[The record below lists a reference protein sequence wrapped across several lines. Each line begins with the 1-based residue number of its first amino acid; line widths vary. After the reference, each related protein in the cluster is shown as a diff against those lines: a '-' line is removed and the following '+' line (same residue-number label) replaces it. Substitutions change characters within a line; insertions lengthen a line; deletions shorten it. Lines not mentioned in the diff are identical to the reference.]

1 MRMVP
6 REIASPETRQ
16 TRRMGEMMTHADLVD
31 LFYAAL
37 SAHPTEEE
45 AYKDT
50 EYVVEEAL
58 ALGFTVDQVLDAY
71 LEAEQG

>member
-1 MRMVP
+1 
-6 REIASPETRQ
+6 
-16 TRRMGEMMTHADLVD
+16 MTHADLVD

-50 EYVVEEAL
+50 WYVSEEAF
-58 ALGFTVDQVLDAY
+58 ALGFTVDQILDAY
-71 LEAEQG
+71 MEAERG